1 MNLYDF
7 KAKTIR
13 GIEKDLGDYHGKV
26 VLIVNTASKCG
37 FTPQYKGLE
46 VIHQTYKDR
55 GLVVLGFHCDQFGH
69 QEPGTEEE
77 IENFCQI
84 NFGVTFQLFSK
95 INVNGRATHP
105 LYAYLR
111 SKKFGIG
118 NSGTIKWN
126 FTKFLVDRNGDVVNR
141 FSPAT
146 EPGRLTEQI
155 EQLLNEPAHR

>member
-13 GIEKDLGDYHGKV
+13 GIEKDLGDYRGKV

-46 VIHQTYKDR
+46 ALHQTYKER
-55 GLVVLGFHCDQFGH
+55 GLAVLGFPCDQFGH

-95 INVNGRATHP
+95 INVNGRGTHP

-118 NSGTIKWN
+118 NSGIIKWN

-146 EPGRLTEQI
+146 EPGRLTEHI
-155 EQLLNEPAHR
+155 ERLLNEPAR